1 MSVKFNVLKAVVC
14 IALIFVLFS
23 VPVCAVTVSDFASL
37 KEAVENGREQII
49 YVNESFEMQYLAIP
63 DGAYITLKP
72 EGKSVVLSFENH
84 PVVSGNTKSECI
96 YVYSGGKLA
105 LSGDEGHTL
114 TISGS
119 EISIPLIFNKG
130 KLTLESGA
138 ILTDHTTTADYGG
151 VKNKGEFIM
160 NGGEIS
166 HITGTVGGAVS
177 LVGTG
182 ASFVMNG
189 GIIKENTA
197 YNGAGIYLTEG
208 SVSIN
213 GGTVSQN
220 IGHDIEIT
228 TVSQLRSSISISG
241 NAVISSIH
249 FQNTQNGNAVPTIQA
264 ASDFTGEVKD
274 IIYENYVPKTK
285 TVEFQSPDAAQTLQ
299 NKFSLANEDYSL
311 IPYGNYLIV
320 EPSPDFQF
328 VLDKSTEVIIPKY
341 PINIPV
347 SLKVTNGKLS
357 SIVVTSILS
366 DENGNEVQGIPYTY
380 DVKDGVFGAVGRK
393 ENVLTL
399 STGKDITENNDE
411 LITLIISDTDLT
423 PGKYTVTISIES
435 SVSNEYDYT
444 KYPTQTLTAAVQVI
458 PLILEST
465 SNTNG
470 ADIFG
475 TPIWSFSQKAAVTYI
490 ISPFEASL
498 DEKWPSV
505 SRHSSPS
512 YKNKASELTE
522 VQVYKSDTQ
531 YSPSNEW
538 IPASSTVDKNQ
549 DGTIHF
555 NLEDNDKD
563 AKCFK
568 IVFSGRKLGDVVE
581 GTGDI
586 DNVNLYDVDMIL
598 HAAVSPTIYIKPEWR
613 LYADT
618 DSDGKI
624 LLGDAID
631 AFNFIKGY

>member
-37 KEAVENGREQII
+37 NEAVGNGGEQTILI
-49 YVNESFEMQYLAIP
+49 SEDIDMGYITIP
-63 DGAYITLKP
+63 AHSDITLKP
-72 EGKSVVLSFENH
+72 EGKSVVLSFERFDED
-84 PVVSGNTKSECI
+84 KSECI
-96 YVYSGGKLA
+96 YVRQNSNLT
-105 LSGDEGHTL
+105 LSGNDGYTL
-114 TISGS
+114 TIKGLDGS
-119 EISIPLIFNKG
+119 PTLVSNIG

-241 NAVISSIH
+241 NTVISSIH
-249 FQNTQNGNAVPTIQA
+249 FQNTQSGNAVTTIQA
-264 ASDFTGEVKD
+264 ASDFTGE
-274 IIYENYVPKTK
+274 ISSISYTEYVPKTK

-311 IPYGNYLIV
+311 IQYGNYLIV

-347 SLKVTNGKLS
+347 SLKVSNGKVS
-357 SIVVTSILS
+357 SIVITSILS
-366 DENGNEVQGIPYTY
+366 DENGNEVQDISYTY
-380 DVKDGVFGAVGRK
+380 NVKDGIFDAVSEK

-399 STGKDITENNDE
+399 STGEDITENNDE

-475 TPIWSFSQKAAVTYI
+475 TPIWSFSQKAAVTYV

-512 YKNKASELTE
+512 YENKASELTE

-549 DGTIHF
+549 DGTIQF
-555 NLEDNDKD
+555 NLADTD

-598 HAAVSPTIYIKPEWR
+598 HAAVSPTRYIKPEWR

-624 LLGDAID
+624 LLGDAIN

>member
-23 VPVCAVTVSDFASL
+23 IPVCAVTVSDFASL
-37 KEAVENGREQII
+37 KEAVENGGEQTILI
-49 YVNESFEMQYLAIP
+49 SEDIDMGYITIP
-63 DGAYITLKP
+63 AHSDITLKP
-72 EGKSVVLSFENH
+72 EGKSVVLSFERFDED
-84 PVVSGNTKSECI
+84 KSECI
-96 YVYSGGKLA
+96 YVRQNSNLT
-105 LSGDEGHTL
+105 LSGNDGYTL
-114 TISGS
+114 TIKGLDGS
-119 EISIPLIFNKG
+119 PTLVSNIG

-197 YNGAGIYLTEG
+197 DNGAGIYLTEG

-249 FQNTQNGNAVPTIQA
+249 LQNTQSGNAVPTIQA

-458 PLILEST
+458 PLILAST

-475 TPIWSFSQKAAVTYI
+475 TPLWSFSQKAAVTYV

-512 YKNKASELTE
+512 YENKASELTE

-531 YSPSNEW
+531 YSSANEW

-555 NLEDNDKD
+555 NLADTD

-598 HAAVSPTIYIKPEWR
+598 HAAVSPTRYIKPEWR

-624 LLGDAID
+624 QLGDAID
-631 AFNFIKGY
+631 AFNFIKGH

>member
-72 EGKSVVLSFENH
+72 EGKSIVLSFE
-84 PVVSGNTKSECI
+84 TLREDLCI
-96 YVYSGGKLA
+96 WVKSGGKLKIT
-105 LSGDEGHTL
+105 GNNEYTL
-114 TISGS
+114 TINGINSPGRS
-119 EISIPLIFNKG
+119 VQLVSNDGE
-130 KLTLESGA
+130 LTLEPGA
-138 ILTDHTTTADYGG
+138 FLTSHTTTKNYGG
-151 VKNKGEFIM
+151 IKNTGEFVM

-166 HITGTVGGAVS
+166 RISGTLGGAVS
-177 LVGTG
+177 IIEGD

-189 GIIKENTA
+189 GTIKENNAET
-197 YNGAGIYLTEG
+197 GAGIYLSKG

-213 GGTVSQN
+213 GGTISQN
-220 IGHDIEIT
+220 IGHDMEVVGVNT
-228 TVSQLRSSISISG
+228 QYSTISISG

-264 ASDFTGEVKD
+264 ASDFTGE
-274 IIYENYVPKTK
+274 ISSISYTEYVPKTK

-299 NKFSLANEDYSL
+299 NKFSIANEDYSL

-347 SLKVTNGKLS
+347 SLKVSNGKLS
-357 SIVVTSILS
+357 SIVITSILS

-399 STGKDITENNDE
+399 STGKDITENNYE

-458 PLILEST
+458 PLILAST
-465 SNTNG
+465 SNTEG

-475 TPIWSFSQKAAVTYI
+475 TPLWSFSQKAAVTYV

-512 YKNKASELTE
+512 YENKASELTE

-531 YSPSNEW
+531 YGSANKW
-538 IPASSTVDKNQ
+538 TPASSTVSKNQ

-555 NLEDNDKD
+555 TLADTD

-631 AFNFIKGY
+631 AFNFIKGH

>member
-37 KEAVENGREQII
+37 NEAVGNGGEQTILI
-49 YVNESFEMQYLAIP
+49 SEDIDMGYITIP
-63 DGAYITLKP
+63 AHSDITLKP
-72 EGKSVVLSFENH
+72 EGKSVVLSFERFDED
-84 PVVSGNTKSECI
+84 KSECI
-96 YVYSGGKLA
+96 YVRQNSNLT
-105 LSGDEGHTL
+105 LSGNDGYTL
-114 TISGS
+114 TIKGLDGS
-119 EISIPLIFNKG
+119 PTLVSNIG

-241 NAVISSIH
+241 NTVISSIH
-249 FQNTQNGNAVPTIQA
+249 FQNTQSGNAVTTIQA
-264 ASDFTGEVKD
+264 ASDFTGE
-274 IIYENYVPKTK
+274 ISSISYTEYVPKTK

-311 IPYGNYLIV
+311 IQYGNYLIV

-399 STGKDITENNDE
+399 STGEDITENNDE

-475 TPIWSFSQKAAVTYI
+475 TPLWSFSQKAAVTYV

-512 YKNKASELTE
+512 YENKASELTE

-549 DGTIHF
+549 DGTIQF
-555 NLEDNDKD
+555 NLADTD

-598 HAAVSPTIYIKPEWR
+598 HAAVSPTRYIKPEWR

-624 LLGDAID
+624 LLGDAIN

>member
-37 KEAVENGREQII
+37 KEAVENGREQTILI
-49 YVNESFEMQYLAIP
+49 SEDIDMGYITIP
-63 DGAYITLKP
+63 AHSDITLKP
-72 EGKSVVLSFENH
+72 EGKSVVLSFERFDED
-84 PVVSGNTKSECI
+84 KSECI
-96 YVYSGGKLA
+96 YVRQNSNLT
-105 LSGDEGHTL
+105 LSGNDGHTL
-114 TISGS
+114 TIKGLDGS
-119 EISIPLIFNKG
+119 PILVSNIG
-130 KLTLESGA
+130 KLTLESGT
-138 ILTDHTTTADYGG
+138 ILTDHTTTANYGG
-151 VKNKGEFIM
+151 VKSKGLFVM

-166 HITGTVGGAVS
+166 HITGDKGGAVS
-177 LVGTG
+177 IIEGG
-182 ASFVMNG
+182 SFIMNE

-197 YNGAGIYLTEG
+197 NNGAGIYLTEG

-249 FQNTQNGNAVPTIQA
+249 FQNAQSGNAVPTIQA
-264 ASDFTGEVKD
+264 ASDFTGKIQRISYTE
-274 IIYENYVPKTK
+274 YVPKTK

-299 NKFSLANEDYSL
+299 NKFSIANEDYSL

-328 VLDKSTEVIIPKY
+328 VLDKPTEVIIPKY
-341 PINIPV
+341 QIKIPV
-347 SLKVTNGKLS
+347 SLEVSNGKVS
-357 SIVVTSILS
+357 SIVITSILS
-366 DENGNEVQGIPYTY
+366 DENGNEVQDISYTY
-380 DVKDGVFGAVGRK
+380 NVKDGIFDAVSEK

-411 LITLIISDTDLT
+411 LITLIISDTDLR

-512 YKNKASELTE
+512 YENKASELTE

-555 NLEDNDKD
+555 NLADNDKD

-598 HAAVSPTIYIKPEWR
+598 HAAVSPTRYIKPEWR

-624 LLGDAID
+624 QLGDAID
-631 AFNFIKGY
+631 AFNFIKGH

>member
-1 MSVKFNVLKAVVC
+1 
-14 IALIFVLFS
+14 
-23 VPVCAVTVSDFASL
+23 
-37 KEAVENGREQII
+37 
-49 YVNESFEMQYLAIP
+49 
-63 DGAYITLKP
+63 
-72 EGKSVVLSFENH
+72 
-84 PVVSGNTKSECI
+84 
-96 YVYSGGKLA
+96 
-105 LSGDEGHTL
+105 
-114 TISGS
+114 
-119 EISIPLIFNKG
+119 
-130 KLTLESGA
+130 
-138 ILTDHTTTADYGG
+138 
-151 VKNKGEFIM
+151 M

-197 YNGAGIYLTEG
+197 NNGAGIYLTEG

-470 ADIFG
+470 ANIFG

-512 YKNKASELTE
+512 YENKASELTE

-531 YSPSNEW
+531 YSSANEW

-624 LLGDAID
+624 LLGDAIN

>member
-37 KEAVENGREQII
+37 NEAVGNGGEQTILI
-49 YVNESFEMQYLAIP
+49 SEDIDMGYITIP
-63 DGAYITLKP
+63 AHSDITLKP
-72 EGKSVVLSFENH
+72 EGKSVVLSFERFDED
-84 PVVSGNTKSECI
+84 KSECI
-96 YVYSGGKLA
+96 YVRQNSNLT
-105 LSGDEGHTL
+105 LSGNDGYTL
-114 TISGS
+114 TIKGLDGS
-119 EISIPLIFNKG
+119 PTLVSNIG

-249 FQNTQNGNAVPTIQA
+249 FQNAQSGKAVPTIQA
-264 ASDFTGEVKD
+264 ASDFTGE
-274 IIYENYVPKTK
+274 ISSISYTEYVPKTK

-311 IPYGNYLIV
+311 IQYGNYLIV

-347 SLKVTNGKLS
+347 SLKVTNGKVS
-357 SIVVTSILS
+357 SIVITSILS
-366 DENGNEVQGIPYTY
+366 DENGNEVQDISYTY
-380 DVKDGVFGAVGRK
+380 NVKDGIFDAVSEK

-399 STGKDITENNDE
+399 STGEDITENNDE

-475 TPIWSFSQKAAVTYI
+475 TPIWSFSQKAAVTYV

-512 YKNKASELTE
+512 YENKASELTE

-549 DGTIHF
+549 DGTIQF
-555 NLEDNDKD
+555 NLADTD

-598 HAAVSPTIYIKPEWR
+598 HAAVSPTRYIKPEWR

-624 LLGDAID
+624 LLGDAIN

>member
-37 KEAVENGREQII
+37 KEAVENGGEQTILI
-49 YVNESFEMQYLAIP
+49 SEDIDMGYITIP
-63 DGAYITLKP
+63 AHSDITLKP
-72 EGKSVVLSFENH
+72 EGKSVVLSFERFDED
-84 PVVSGNTKSECI
+84 KSECI
-96 YVYSGGKLA
+96 YVRQNSNLT
-105 LSGDEGHTL
+105 LSGNDGYTL
-114 TISGS
+114 TIKGLDGS
-119 EISIPLIFNKG
+119 PTLVSNIG

-285 TVEFQSPDAAQTLQ
+285 TVEFQSPDVAQTLQ

-399 STGKDITENNDE
+399 STGKDITENNYE
-411 LITLIISDTDLT
+411 LITLIISDTDLR

-458 PLILEST
+458 PLILAST
-465 SNTNG
+465 SNTEG

-475 TPIWSFSQKAAVTYI
+475 TPLWSFSQKAAVTYV

-512 YKNKASELTE
+512 YENKASELTE

-631 AFNFIKGY
+631 AFNFIKGH

>member
-37 KEAVENGREQII
+37 KEAVENGGEQTILI
-49 YVNESFEMQYLAIP
+49 SEDIDMGYITIP
-63 DGAYITLKP
+63 AHSDITLKP
-72 EGKSVVLSFENH
+72 EGKSVVLSFERFDED
-84 PVVSGNTKSECI
+84 KSECI
-96 YVYSGGKLA
+96 YVRQNSNLT
-105 LSGDEGHTL
+105 LSGNDGYTL
-114 TISGS
+114 TIKGLDGS
-119 EISIPLIFNKG
+119 PTLVSNIG

-197 YNGAGIYLTEG
+197 NNGAGIYLTEG

-249 FQNTQNGNAVPTIQA
+249 FQNAQSGNAVPTIQA
-264 ASDFTGEVKD
+264 ASDFTGE
-274 IIYENYVPKTK
+274 ISSISYTEYVPKTK
-285 TVEFQSPDAAQTLQ
+285 TVEFQSSDAAQTLQ

-411 LITLIISDTDLT
+411 LITLIISDTDLR

-458 PLILEST
+458 PLILAST
-465 SNTNG
+465 SNTEG

-475 TPIWSFSQKAAVTYI
+475 TPLWSFSQKAAVTYI

-512 YKNKASELTE
+512 YENKASELTE
-522 VQVYKSDTQ
+522 VQVYKSNTQ
-531 YSPSNEW
+531 YGSANKW
-538 IPASSTVDKNQ
+538 TPASSTVSKNQ

-555 NLEDNDKD
+555 TLADTD

-598 HAAVSPTIYIKPEWR
+598 HAAVSPTRYIKPEWR

-624 LLGDAID
+624 QLGDAID
-631 AFNFIKGY
+631 AFNFIKGH

>member
-37 KEAVENGREQII
+37 KEAVGNGGEQTILI
-49 YVNESFEMQYLAIP
+49 SEDIDMGYITIP
-63 DGAYITLKP
+63 AHSDITLKP
-72 EGKSVVLSFENH
+72 EGKSVVLSFERFDED
-84 PVVSGNTKSECI
+84 KSECI
-96 YVYSGGKLA
+96 YVRQNSNLT
-105 LSGDEGHTL
+105 LSGNDGHTL
-114 TISGS
+114 TIKGLDGS
-119 EISIPLIFNKG
+119 PILVSNIG

-151 VKNKGEFIM
+151 VRNKGEFIM

-166 HITGTVGGAVS
+166 HITGDKGGAVS

-197 YNGAGIYLTEG
+197 NNGAGIYLTEG

-249 FQNTQNGNAVPTIQA
+249 FQNAQSGNAVPTIQA

-366 DENGNEVQGIPYTY
+366 DENGNEVQDISYTY

-411 LITLIISDTDLT
+411 LITLIISDTDLR

-458 PLILEST
+458 PLILAST

-475 TPIWSFSQKAAVTYI
+475 TPLWSFSQKAAVTYV

-505 SRHSSPS
+505 SRHSSKVSLVSRLRTPIIDL
-512 YKNKASELTE
+512 ASIRHFPALRRLCNTE
-522 VQVYKSDTQ
+522 D
-531 YSPSNEW
+531 
-538 IPASSTVDKNQ
+538 
-549 DGTIHF
+549 
-555 NLEDNDKD
+555 
-563 AKCFK
+563 
-568 IVFSGRKLGDVVE
+568 
-581 GTGDI
+581 
-586 DNVNLYDVDMIL
+586 
-598 HAAVSPTIYIKPEWR
+598 
-613 LYADT
+613 
-618 DSDGKI
+618 I
-624 LLGDAID
+624 LLRMLIMT
-631 AFNFIKGY
+631 

>member
-23 VPVCAVTVSDFASL
+23 IPVCAVTVSDFASL
-37 KEAVENGREQII
+37 KEAIENGGEQII

-72 EGKSVVLSFENH
+72 EGKSIVLSFE
-84 PVVSGNTKSECI
+84 TLREDLCI
-96 YVYSGGKLA
+96 WVKSGGKLKIT
-105 LSGDEGHTL
+105 GNNEYTL
-114 TISGS
+114 TINGINSPGRS
-119 EISIPLIFNKG
+119 VQLVSNDGE
-130 KLTLESGA
+130 LTLEPGA
-138 ILTDHTTTADYGG
+138 FLTSHTTTKNYGG
-151 VKNKGEFIM
+151 IKNTGEFVM

-166 HITGTVGGAVS
+166 RISGTLGGAVS
-177 LVGTG
+177 IIEGD

-189 GIIKENTA
+189 GTIKENNAET
-197 YNGAGIYLTEG
+197 GAGIYLSKG

-213 GGTVSQN
+213 GGTISQN
-220 IGHDIEIT
+220 IGHDMEVVGVNT
-228 TVSQLRSSISISG
+228 QYSTISISG

-249 FQNTQNGNAVPTIQA
+249 FQNTQSGNAVPTIQA
-264 ASDFTGEVKD
+264 ASDFTGE
-274 IIYENYVPKTK
+274 ISSISYTEYVPKTK

-299 NKFSLANEDYSL
+299 NKFSIANEGYSL

-347 SLKVTNGKLS
+347 SLKVSNGKLS
-357 SIVVTSILS
+357 SIVITSILS
-366 DENGNEVQGIPYTY
+366 DENGNEVQDISYTY
-380 DVKDGVFGAVGRK
+380 NVKDGVFGAVGRK

-399 STGKDITENNDE
+399 STGKDITENNYE
-411 LITLIISDTDLT
+411 LITLIISDTDLR

-465 SNTNG
+465 SNTEG

-475 TPIWSFSQKAAVTYI
+475 TPLWSFSQKAAVTYI

-598 HAAVSPTIYIKPEWR
+598 HAAVSQTRYIKPEWR

-631 AFNFIKGY
+631 AFNFIKGH

>member
-37 KEAVENGREQII
+37 KEAVEKGGEQTILI
-49 YVNESFEMQYLAIP
+49 SEDIDMGYITIP
-63 DGAYITLKP
+63 AHSDITLKP
-72 EGKSVVLSFENH
+72 EGKSVVLSFERFDED
-84 PVVSGNTKSECI
+84 KSECI
-96 YVYSGGKLA
+96 YVRQNSNLT
-105 LSGDEGHTL
+105 LSGNDGYTL
-114 TISGS
+114 TIKGLDGS
-119 EISIPLIFNKG
+119 PILVSNIG

-151 VKNKGEFIM
+151 VRNKGEFIM

-197 YNGAGIYLTEG
+197 DNGAGIYLTEG

-249 FQNTQNGNAVPTIQA
+249 FQNAQSGNAVPTIQA
-264 ASDFTGEVKD
+264 ASDFTGE
-274 IIYENYVPKTK
+274 ISSISYTGYVPKTK

-299 NKFSLANEDYSL
+299 NKFSIANEDYSL

-399 STGKDITENNDE
+399 STGKDITENNYE

-475 TPIWSFSQKAAVTYI
+475 TPIWSFSQKAAVTYV

-505 SRHSSPS
+505 SRHSSP
-512 YKNKASELTE
+512 YYENKASELTE

-531 YSPSNEW
+531 YSSANEW

-555 NLEDNDKD
+555 NLADTD

-598 HAAVSPTIYIKPEWR
+598 HAAVSPTRYIKPEWR

>member
-1 MSVKFNVLKAVVC
+1 M
-14 IALIFVLFS
+14 
-23 VPVCAVTVSDFASL
+23 
-37 KEAVENGREQII
+37 
-49 YVNESFEMQYLAIP
+49 
-63 DGAYITLKP
+63 
-72 EGKSVVLSFENH
+72 
-84 PVVSGNTKSECI
+84 
-96 YVYSGGKLA
+96 
-105 LSGDEGHTL
+105 
-114 TISGS
+114 
-119 EISIPLIFNKG
+119 
-130 KLTLESGA
+130 
-138 ILTDHTTTADYGG
+138 
-151 VKNKGEFIM
+151 
-160 NGGEIS
+160 
-166 HITGTVGGAVS
+166 
-177 LVGTG
+177 
-182 ASFVMNG
+182 
-189 GIIKENTA
+189 
-197 YNGAGIYLTEG
+197 
-208 SVSIN
+208 
-213 GGTVSQN
+213 
-220 IGHDIEIT
+220 
-228 TVSQLRSSISISG
+228 
-241 NAVISSIH
+241 
-249 FQNTQNGNAVPTIQA
+249 
-264 ASDFTGEVKD
+264 
-274 IIYENYVPKTK
+274 
-285 TVEFQSPDAAQTLQ
+285 
-299 NKFSLANEDYSL
+299 
-311 IPYGNYLIV
+311 
-320 EPSPDFQF
+320 
-328 VLDKSTEVIIPKY
+328 DKSTEVIIPKY

-475 TPIWSFSQKAAVTYI
+475 TPLWSFSQKAAVTYV

-512 YKNKASELTE
+512 YENKASELTE

-531 YSPSNEW
+531 YSSSNEW

>member
-1 MSVKFNVLKAVVC
+1 M
-14 IALIFVLFS
+14 
-23 VPVCAVTVSDFASL
+23 
-37 KEAVENGREQII
+37 
-49 YVNESFEMQYLAIP
+49 
-63 DGAYITLKP
+63 
-72 EGKSVVLSFENH
+72 
-84 PVVSGNTKSECI
+84 
-96 YVYSGGKLA
+96 
-105 LSGDEGHTL
+105 
-114 TISGS
+114 
-119 EISIPLIFNKG
+119 
-130 KLTLESGA
+130 
-138 ILTDHTTTADYGG
+138 
-151 VKNKGEFIM
+151 
-160 NGGEIS
+160 
-166 HITGTVGGAVS
+166 
-177 LVGTG
+177 
-182 ASFVMNG
+182 
-189 GIIKENTA
+189 
-197 YNGAGIYLTEG
+197 
-208 SVSIN
+208 
-213 GGTVSQN
+213 
-220 IGHDIEIT
+220 
-228 TVSQLRSSISISG
+228 
-241 NAVISSIH
+241 
-249 FQNTQNGNAVPTIQA
+249 
-264 ASDFTGEVKD
+264 
-274 IIYENYVPKTK
+274 
-285 TVEFQSPDAAQTLQ
+285 
-299 NKFSLANEDYSL
+299 
-311 IPYGNYLIV
+311 
-320 EPSPDFQF
+320 
-328 VLDKSTEVIIPKY
+328 DKSTEVIIPKY

-399 STGKDITENNDE
+399 STGKDITENNYE

-458 PLILEST
+458 PLILAST
-465 SNTNG
+465 SNTEG

-475 TPIWSFSQKAAVTYI
+475 TPLWSFSQKAAVTYV

-512 YKNKASELTE
+512 YENKASELTE

-531 YSPSNEW
+531 YSSANEW

-624 LLGDAID
+624 LLGDAIN

>member
-23 VPVCAVTVSDFASL
+23 IPACAVTVSDFASL
-37 KEAVENGREQII
+37 NEAVGNVGEQTILI
-49 YVNESFEMQYLAIP
+49 SEDIDMGYITIP
-63 DGAYITLKP
+63 AHSDITLKP
-72 EGKSVVLSFENH
+72 EGKSVVLSFERFDED
-84 PVVSGNTKSECI
+84 KSECI
-96 YVYSGGKLA
+96 YVRQNSNLT
-105 LSGDEGHTL
+105 LSGNDGYTL
-114 TISGS
+114 TIKGLDGS
-119 EISIPLIFNKG
+119 PTLVSNIG

-151 VKNKGEFIM
+151 VRNKGEFIM

-177 LVGTG
+177 LVVTG

-197 YNGAGIYLTEG
+197 DNGAGIYLTEG
-208 SVSIN
+208 SASIK

-220 IGHDIEIT
+220 TGHDIGVVVVDE
-228 TVSQLRSSISISG
+228 LRSSISISG

-249 FQNTQNGNAVPTIQA
+249 FQNTQSGNAVPTIKA

-285 TVEFQSPDAAQTLQ
+285 TVEFQSPDAAQTLL

-347 SLKVTNGKLS
+347 SLKVTNGKVS

-399 STGKDITENNDE
+399 STGKDITENNYE
-411 LITLIISDTDLT
+411 LITLIISNADLT

-475 TPIWSFSQKAAVTYI
+475 TPIWSFSQKAAVTYV

-512 YKNKASELTE
+512 YENKASELTE
-522 VQVYKSDTQ
+522 VQVYKSYTQ
-531 YSPSNEW
+531 YSSANEW

-555 NLEDNDKD
+555 NLADTD

>member
-23 VPVCAVTVSDFASL
+23 VPACAVTVSDFASL
-37 KEAVENGREQII
+37 NEAVGNGGKQTILISEDIDMGYI
-49 YVNESFEMQYLAIP
+49 TIP
-63 DGAYITLKP
+63 AHSDITLKP
-72 EGKSVVLSFENH
+72 EGKSVVISFERFNED
-84 PVVSGNTKSECI
+84 KSECI
-96 YVYSGGKLA
+96 YVRQNSNLT
-105 LSGDEGHTL
+105 LSGNDGYTL
-114 TISGS
+114 TIKGLDGS
-119 EISIPLIFNKG
+119 PTLVSNIG

-151 VKNKGEFIM
+151 VRNKGEFIM

-197 YNGAGIYLTEG
+197 DNGAGIYLTEG

-220 IGHDIEIT
+220 IGPDIGVVGANPPKS
-228 TVSQLRSSISISG
+228 TVSISG
-241 NAVISSIH
+241 NTVISSIH
-249 FQNTQNGNAVPTIQA
+249 FQNTQSGNAVPTIQA
-264 ASDFTGEVKD
+264 ASDFTGE
-274 IIYENYVPKTK
+274 ISSISYTEYVPKTK

-299 NKFSLANEDYSL
+299 NKFSIANEDYSL

-399 STGKDITENNDE
+399 STGKDITENNYE

-458 PLILEST
+458 PLILAST
-465 SNTNG
+465 SNTEG

-512 YKNKASELTE
+512 YENKASELTE

-531 YSPSNEW
+531 YSSANEW

-555 NLEDNDKD
+555 NLADTD

-598 HAAVSPTIYIKPEWR
+598 HAAVSPTRYIKPEWR

-624 LLGDAID
+624 QLGDAID
-631 AFNFIKGY
+631 AFNFIKGH

>member
-23 VPVCAVTVSDFASL
+23 VPVCAVTVSDFVSL
-37 KEAVENGREQII
+37 KEAVENGGEQTILI
-49 YVNESFEMQYLAIP
+49 SEDIDMGYITIP
-63 DGAYITLKP
+63 AHSDITLKP
-72 EGKSVVLSFENH
+72 EGKSVVLSFERFDED
-84 PVVSGNTKSECI
+84 KSECI
-96 YVYSGGKLA
+96 YVRQNSNLT
-105 LSGDEGHTL
+105 LSGNDGYTL
-114 TISGS
+114 TIKGLDGS
-119 EISIPLIFNKG
+119 PTLVSNIG

-151 VKNKGEFIM
+151 VKNKGELIM

-197 YNGAGIYLTEG
+197 NNGAGIYLTEG

-249 FQNTQNGNAVPTIQA
+249 FQNTQSGNAVPTIKA

-299 NKFSLANEDYSL
+299 NKFSLANEGYSL

-411 LITLIISDTDLT
+411 LITIIISDTDLT

-522 VQVYKSDTQ
+522 VQVYKSNTQ
-531 YSPSNEW
+531 YGSANKW
-538 IPASSTVDKNQ
+538 TPASSTVDKNQ

-555 NLEDNDKD
+555 TLADTD

-598 HAAVSPTIYIKPEWR
+598 HAAVSPTRYIKPEWR

-624 LLGDAID
+624 QLGDAID
-631 AFNFIKGY
+631 AFNFIKGH

>member
-23 VPVCAVTVSDFASL
+23 IPVCAVTVSDFASL
-37 KEAVENGREQII
+37 KEAVENGGEQTILI
-49 YVNESFEMQYLAIP
+49 SEDIDMGYITIP
-63 DGAYITLKP
+63 AHSDITLKP
-72 EGKSVVLSFENH
+72 EGKSVVLSFEKFDED
-84 PVVSGNTKSECI
+84 KSECI
-96 YVYSGGKLA
+96 YVRQNSNLT
-105 LSGDEGHTL
+105 LSGNDGHTL
-114 TISGS
+114 TIKGLDGS
-119 EISIPLIFNKG
+119 PTLVSNIG

-151 VKNKGEFIM
+151 VRNKGEFIM

-166 HITGTVGGAVS
+166 HITGTAGGAVS

-197 YNGAGIYLTEG
+197 NNGAGIYLTEG

-366 DENGNEVQGIPYTY
+366 DENGNEVQGISYTY
-380 DVKDGVFGAVGRK
+380 NVKEGVFDAVSEK

-399 STGKDITENNDE
+399 STGKDITGNIDE

-458 PLILEST
+458 PLILAST
-465 SNTNG
+465 SNTEG

-475 TPIWSFSQKAAVTYI
+475 TPLWSFSQKAAVTYV

-512 YKNKASELTE
+512 YENKASELTE

-555 NLEDNDKD
+555 NLADTD

-598 HAAVSPTIYIKPEWR
+598 HAAVSPTRYIKPEWR

-631 AFNFIKGY
+631 AFNFIKGH

>member
-37 KEAVENGREQII
+37 KEAVENGGEQTILI
-49 YVNESFEMQYLAIP
+49 SENIDMGYITIP
-63 DGAYITLKP
+63 AHSDITLKP
-72 EGKSVVLSFENH
+72 EGKSVVLSFERFDED
-84 PVVSGNTKSECI
+84 KSECI
-96 YVYSGGKLA
+96 YVRQNSNLT
-105 LSGDEGHTL
+105 LSGNDGHTL
-114 TISGS
+114 TIKGLDGS
-119 EISIPLIFNKG
+119 PILVSNIG

-151 VKNKGEFIM
+151 VRNKGEFIM

-197 YNGAGIYLTEG
+197 DNGAGIYLTEG

-458 PLILEST
+458 PLILAST
-465 SNTNG
+465 SNTEG

-475 TPIWSFSQKAAVTYI
+475 TPLWSFSQKAAVTYV

-512 YKNKASELTE
+512 YENKASELTE

-531 YSPSNEW
+531 YSSANEW

-598 HAAVSPTIYIKPEWR
+598 HAAVSPTRYIKPEWR

-624 LLGDAID
+624 QLGDAIN

>member
-23 VPVCAVTVSDFASL
+23 IPVCAVTVSDFASL
-37 KEAVENGREQII
+37 KEAVGNGGGQTILISEDIDMGYI
-49 YVNESFEMQYLAIP
+49 TIP
-63 DGAYITLKP
+63 AHSDITLKP
-72 EGKSVVLSFENH
+72 EGKSLVLSFEKFDED
-84 PVVSGNTKSECI
+84 KSECI
-96 YVYSGGKLA
+96 YVRQNSNLT
-105 LSGDEGHTL
+105 LSGNDGYTL
-114 TISGS
+114 TIKGLDGS
-119 EISIPLIFNKG
+119 PILVSNIG

-151 VKNKGEFIM
+151 VRNKGEFIM

-166 HITGTVGGAVS
+166 HITGDKGGAVS

-197 YNGAGIYLTEG
+197 DNGAGIYLTEG

-220 IGHDIEIT
+220 IGSDIGVVGANPPKS
-228 TVSQLRSSISISG
+228 TVSISG

-366 DENGNEVQGIPYTY
+366 YENGNEVQGIPYTY

-399 STGKDITENNDE
+399 STGKDITENNYE

-458 PLILEST
+458 PLILAST
-465 SNTNG
+465 SNTEG

-475 TPIWSFSQKAAVTYI
+475 TPLWSFSQKAAVTYV

-512 YKNKASELTE
+512 YENKASELTE

>member
-37 KEAVENGREQII
+37 KEAVENGGEQTILI
-49 YVNESFEMQYLAIP
+49 SEDIDMGYITIP
-63 DGAYITLKP
+63 AHSDITLKP
-72 EGKSVVLSFENH
+72 EGKSVVLSFERFDED
-84 PVVSGNTKSECI
+84 KSECI
-96 YVYSGGKLA
+96 YVRQNSNLT
-105 LSGDEGHTL
+105 LSGNDGHTL
-114 TISGS
+114 TIKGLDGS
-119 EISIPLIFNKG
+119 PILVSNIG
-130 KLTLESGA
+130 KLTLESGT
-138 ILTDHTTTADYGG
+138 ILTDHTTTANYGG
-151 VKNKGEFIM
+151 VKSKGLFVM
-160 NGGEIS
+160 NGGVIS
-166 HITGTVGGAVS
+166 HITGKSGGAVS
-177 LVGTG
+177 IIEGG
-182 ASFVMNG
+182 SFIMNE

-197 YNGAGIYLTEG
+197 NNGAGIYLTEG

-249 FQNTQNGNAVPTIQA
+249 FQNAQSGNAVPKIQA
-264 ASDFTGEVKD
+264 ASDFTGE
-274 IIYENYVPKTK
+274 ISSISYTEYVPKTK

-299 NKFSLANEDYSL
+299 NKFSIANEDYSL

-399 STGKDITENNDE
+399 STGKDITENNYE
-411 LITLIISDTDLT
+411 LITLIISDTDLR

-512 YKNKASELTE
+512 YENKASELTK
-522 VQVYKSDTQ
+522 VQIYKSDTQ
-531 YSPSNEW
+531 YSSANEW

-624 LLGDAID
+624 QLGDAID
-631 AFNFIKGY
+631 AFNFIKGH

>member
-23 VPVCAVTVSDFASL
+23 VPAGAVTVSDFVSL
-37 KEAVENGREQII
+37 KEAVENGGEQTILI
-49 YVNESFEMQYLAIP
+49 SEDIDMGYITIP
-63 DGAYITLKP
+63 AHSDITLKP
-72 EGKSVVLSFENH
+72 EDKSVVLSFERFDED
-84 PVVSGNTKSECI
+84 KSECI
-96 YVYSGGKLA
+96 YVRQNSNLT
-105 LSGDEGHTL
+105 LSGNDGYTL
-114 TISGS
+114 TIKGLDGS
-119 EISIPLIFNKG
+119 PTLVSNIG

-151 VKNKGEFIM
+151 VRNKGEFIM

-197 YNGAGIYLTEG
+197 DNGAGIYLTEG

-228 TVSQLRSSISISG
+228 TVNQLRSSISISG

-249 FQNTQNGNAVPTIQA
+249 FQNTQSGNAVPTIKA

-411 LITLIISDTDLT
+411 LITIIISDTDLT

-522 VQVYKSDTQ
+522 VQVYKSNTQ
-531 YSPSNEW
+531 YGSANKW
-538 IPASSTVDKNQ
+538 TPASSTVDKNQ

-555 NLEDNDKD
+555 TLADTD

-613 LYADT
+613 MYADT

-624 LLGDAID
+624 QLGDAID
-631 AFNFIKGY
+631 AFNFIKGH

>member
-1 MSVKFNVLKAVVC
+1 M
-14 IALIFVLFS
+14 
-23 VPVCAVTVSDFASL
+23 VS
-37 KEAVENGREQII
+37 NI
-49 YVNESFEMQYLAIP
+49 
-63 DGAYITLKP
+63 
-72 EGKSVVLSFENH
+72 
-84 PVVSGNTKSECI
+84 
-96 YVYSGGKLA
+96 
-105 LSGDEGHTL
+105 
-114 TISGS
+114 
-119 EISIPLIFNKG
+119 G

-151 VKNKGEFIM
+151 VRNKGEFIM

-197 YNGAGIYLTEG
+197 DNGAGIYLTEG

-249 FQNTQNGNAVPTIQA
+249 FQNAQSGNAVPTIQA

-399 STGKDITENNDE
+399 STGKDITENIDE
-411 LITLIISDTDLT
+411 LITLIISDTDLR

-458 PLILEST
+458 PLILAST
-465 SNTNG
+465 SNTEG
-470 ADIFG
+470 ADIFS
-475 TPIWSFSQKAAVTYI
+475 TPLWSFSQKAAVTYI

-512 YKNKASELTE
+512 YENKASELTE

-531 YSPSNEW
+531 YGSVNKW
-538 IPASSTVDKNQ
+538 TPASSTVDKNQ

-624 LLGDAID
+624 QLGDAID

>member
-37 KEAVENGREQII
+37 KEAVGNGREQTILI
-49 YVNESFEMQYLAIP
+49 SEDIDMGYITIP
-63 DGAYITLKP
+63 AHSDITLKP
-72 EGKSVVLSFENH
+72 EGKSVVLSFERFDED
-84 PVVSGNTKSECI
+84 KSECI
-96 YVYSGGKLA
+96 YVGQNSNLT
-105 LSGDEGHTL
+105 LSGNDGHTL
-114 TISGS
+114 TIKGLYGS
-119 EISIPLIFNKG
+119 PILVSNIG

-138 ILTDHTTTADYGG
+138 ILTDHTTTAKYGG
-151 VKNKGEFIM
+151 VRNKGKFIM

-197 YNGAGIYLTEG
+197 DNGAGIYLTEG

-220 IGHDIEIT
+220 IGHDIGVVVVDE
-228 TVSQLRSSISISG
+228 LRSSISISG

-249 FQNTQNGNAVPTIQA
+249 FQNAQSGNAVPTIQA
-264 ASDFTGEVKD
+264 ASDFTGE
-274 IIYENYVPKTK
+274 ISSISYTEYVPKTK

-299 NKFSLANEDYSL
+299 NKFSLANEDYSI

-399 STGKDITENNDE
+399 STGKDITENNYE
-411 LITLIISDTDLT
+411 LITLIISDTDLR

-458 PLILEST
+458 PLILAST
-465 SNTNG
+465 SNTEG

-475 TPIWSFSQKAAVTYI
+475 TPIWSFSQKAAVTYV

-512 YKNKASELTE
+512 YENKASELTE

-531 YSPSNEW
+531 YSSANEW

-555 NLEDNDKD
+555 NLADKD

>member
-23 VPVCAVTVSDFASL
+23 VPVYAVTVSDFASL
-37 KEAVENGREQII
+37 KEAVENGGEQTILI
-49 YVNESFEMQYLAIP
+49 SEDIDMGYITIP
-63 DGAYITLKP
+63 VHSDITLKP
-72 EGKSVVLSFENH
+72 EGKSVVLSFERFDED
-84 PVVSGNTKSECI
+84 KSECI
-96 YVYSGGKLA
+96 YVRQNSNLT
-105 LSGDEGHTL
+105 LSGNDGYTL
-114 TISGS
+114 TIKGLDGS
-119 EISIPLIFNKG
+119 PTLVSNIG

-151 VKNKGEFIM
+151 VRNKGEFIM

-197 YNGAGIYLTEG
+197 DNGAGIYLTEG

-328 VLDKSTEVIIPKY
+328 VLDKPTEVIIPKY
-341 PINIPV
+341 QIKIPV
-347 SLKVTNGKLS
+347 SLEVSNGKVS
-357 SIVVTSILS
+357 SIVITSILS

-380 DVKDGVFGAVGRK
+380 NVKDGIFDAVSEK

-458 PLILEST
+458 PLILAST
-465 SNTNG
+465 SNTEG

-475 TPIWSFSQKAAVTYI
+475 TPLWSFSQKAAVTYI

-512 YKNKASELTE
+512 YENKASELTE

-531 YSPSNEW
+531 YSSANEW

-555 NLEDNDKD
+555 TLADKD

-624 LLGDAID
+624 LLGDAIN

>member
-37 KEAVENGREQII
+37 KEAVEKGGEQTILI
-49 YVNESFEMQYLAIP
+49 SEDIDMGYITIP
-63 DGAYITLKP
+63 AHSDITLKP
-72 EGKSVVLSFENH
+72 EGKSVVLSFERFDED
-84 PVVSGNTKSECI
+84 KSECI
-96 YVYSGGKLA
+96 YVRQNSNLT
-105 LSGDEGHTL
+105 LSGNDGYTL
-114 TISGS
+114 TIKGLDGS
-119 EISIPLIFNKG
+119 PILVSNIG

-151 VKNKGEFIM
+151 VRNKGEFIM

-197 YNGAGIYLTEG
+197 DNGAGIYLTEG

-249 FQNTQNGNAVPTIQA
+249 FQNAQSGNAVPTIQA
-264 ASDFTGEVKD
+264 ASDFTGE
-274 IIYENYVPKTK
+274 ISSISYTEYVPKTK

-299 NKFSLANEDYSL
+299 NKFSIANEDYSL

-399 STGKDITENNDE
+399 STGKDITENNYE

-505 SRHSSPS
+505 SRHSSP
-512 YKNKASELTE
+512 YYENKASELTE

-531 YSPSNEW
+531 YSSANEW

-555 NLEDNDKD
+555 NLADTD

>member
-37 KEAVENGREQII
+37 NEAVGNGGEQTILI
-49 YVNESFEMQYLAIP
+49 SEDIDMGYITIP
-63 DGAYITLKP
+63 AHSDITLKP
-72 EGKSVVLSFENH
+72 EGKSVVLSFERFDED
-84 PVVSGNTKSECI
+84 KSECI
-96 YVYSGGKLA
+96 YVRQNSNLT
-105 LSGDEGHTL
+105 LSGNDGYTL
-114 TISGS
+114 TIKGLDGS
-119 EISIPLIFNKG
+119 PTLVSNIG

-241 NAVISSIH
+241 NTVISSIH
-249 FQNTQNGNAVPTIQA
+249 FQNTQSGNAVTTIQA
-264 ASDFTGEVKD
+264 ASDFTGE
-274 IIYENYVPKTK
+274 ISSISYTEYVPKTK

-311 IPYGNYLIV
+311 IQYGNYLIV

-347 SLKVTNGKLS
+347 SLKVTNGKVS
-357 SIVVTSILS
+357 SIVITSILS
-366 DENGNEVQGIPYTY
+366 DENGNEVQDISYTY
-380 DVKDGVFGAVGRK
+380 NVKDGIFDAVSEK

-399 STGKDITENNDE
+399 STGEDITENNDE

-475 TPIWSFSQKAAVTYI
+475 TPIWSFSQKAAVTYV

-512 YKNKASELTE
+512 YENKASELTE

-549 DGTIHF
+549 DGTIQF
-555 NLEDNDKD
+555 NLADTD

-598 HAAVSPTIYIKPEWR
+598 HAAVSPTRYIKPEWR

-624 LLGDAID
+624 LLGDAIN

>member
-37 KEAVENGREQII
+37 KEAVGNGGEQTILI
-49 YVNESFEMQYLAIP
+49 SEDIDMGYITIP
-63 DGAYITLKP
+63 AHSDITLKP
-72 EGKSVVLSFENH
+72 EGKSLVLSFEKFDED
-84 PVVSGNTKSECI
+84 KSECI
-96 YVYSGGKLA
+96 YVRQNSNLT
-105 LSGDEGHTL
+105 LSGNDGYTL
-114 TISGS
+114 TIKGLDGS
-119 EISIPLIFNKG
+119 PILVSNIG

-151 VKNKGEFIM
+151 VRNKGEFIM

-197 YNGAGIYLTEG
+197 DNGAGIYLTEG

-249 FQNTQNGNAVPTIQA
+249 FQNAQSGNAVPTIQA
-264 ASDFTGEVKD
+264 ASDFTGE
-274 IIYENYVPKTK
+274 ISSISYTEYVPKTK

-299 NKFSLANEDYSL
+299 NKFSIANEDYSL

-399 STGKDITENNDE
+399 STGKDITENNYE

-505 SRHSSPS
+505 SRHSSP
-512 YKNKASELTE
+512 YYENKASELTE

-531 YSPSNEW
+531 YSSANEW

-555 NLEDNDKD
+555 NLADTD

-598 HAAVSPTIYIKPEWR
+598 HAAVSPTRYIKPEWR

-624 LLGDAID
+624 QLGDAID
-631 AFNFIKGY
+631 AFNFIKGH

>member
-37 KEAVENGREQII
+37 KEAVGNGGEQTILI
-49 YVNESFEMQYLAIP
+49 SEDIDMGYITIP
-63 DGAYITLKP
+63 AHSDITLKP
-72 EGKSVVLSFENH
+72 EGKSLVLSFEKFDED
-84 PVVSGNTKSECI
+84 KSECI
-96 YVYSGGKLA
+96 YVRQNSNLT
-105 LSGDEGHTL
+105 LSGNDGYTL
-114 TISGS
+114 TIKGLDGS
-119 EISIPLIFNKG
+119 PILVSNIG

-151 VKNKGEFIM
+151 VRNKGEFIM

-166 HITGTVGGAVS
+166 HITGDKGGAVS

-197 YNGAGIYLTEG
+197 DNGAGIYLTEG

-249 FQNTQNGNAVPTIQA
+249 FQNAQSGNAVPTIQA
-264 ASDFTGEVKD
+264 ASDFTGE
-274 IIYENYVPKTK
+274 ISSISYTEYVPKTK

-299 NKFSLANEDYSL
+299 NKFSIANEDYSL

-399 STGKDITENNDE
+399 STGKDITENNYE
-411 LITLIISDTDLT
+411 LRTLIISDTDLT

-505 SRHSSPS
+505 SRHSSP
-512 YKNKASELTE
+512 YYENKASELTE

-531 YSPSNEW
+531 YSSANEW

-555 NLEDNDKD
+555 NLADTD

-598 HAAVSPTIYIKPEWR
+598 HAAVSPTRYIKPEWR

-624 LLGDAID
+624 QLGDAID
-631 AFNFIKGY
+631 AFNFIKGH

>member
-37 KEAVENGREQII
+37 KEAVENGREQTILI
-49 YVNESFEMQYLAIP
+49 SEDIDMGYITIP
-63 DGAYITLKP
+63 AHSDITLKP
-72 EGKSVVLSFENH
+72 EGKSVVLSFERFDED
-84 PVVSGNTKSECI
+84 KSECI
-96 YVYSGGKLA
+96 YVRQNSNLT
-105 LSGDEGHTL
+105 LSGNDGYTL
-114 TISGS
+114 TIKGLDGS
-119 EISIPLIFNKG
+119 PTLVSNIG

-197 YNGAGIYLTEG
+197 NNGAGIYLTEG

-299 NKFSLANEDYSL
+299 NKFSIANEDYSL

-458 PLILEST
+458 PLILAST
-465 SNTNG
+465 SNTEG

-475 TPIWSFSQKAAVTYI
+475 TPLWSFSQKAAVTYV

-512 YKNKASELTE
+512 YENKASELTE

-531 YSPSNEW
+531 YSSANEW

-624 LLGDAID
+624 LLGDAIN

>member
-23 VPVCAVTVSDFASL
+23 VPVGAVTVSDFASL
-37 KEAVENGREQII
+37 NEAVGNGGEQTILI
-49 YVNESFEMQYLAIP
+49 SEDIDMGYITIP
-63 DGAYITLKP
+63 AHSDITLKP
-72 EGKSVVLSFENH
+72 EGKSVVLSFERFDED
-84 PVVSGNTKSECI
+84 KSECI
-96 YVYSGGKLA
+96 YVRQNSNLT
-105 LSGDEGHTL
+105 LSGNDGYTL
-114 TISGS
+114 TIKGLDGS
-119 EISIPLIFNKG
+119 PILVSNIG

-151 VKNKGEFIM
+151 VRNKGEFIM

-197 YNGAGIYLTEG
+197 DNGAGIYLTEG

-249 FQNTQNGNAVPTIQA
+249 FQNAQSGNAVPTIQA
-264 ASDFTGEVKD
+264 ASDFTGE
-274 IIYENYVPKTK
+274 ISSISYTEYVPKTK

-299 NKFSLANEDYSL
+299 NKFSIANEDYSL

-399 STGKDITENNDE
+399 STGKDITENNYE

-458 PLILEST
+458 PLILAST
-465 SNTNG
+465 SNTEG

-475 TPIWSFSQKAAVTYI
+475 TPIWSFSQKAAVTYV

-512 YKNKASELTE
+512 YENKASELTE

-531 YSPSNEW
+531 YSSANEW

-555 NLEDNDKD
+555 NLADTD

-624 LLGDAID
+624 QLGDAID
-631 AFNFIKGY
+631 AFNFIKGH

>member
-23 VPVCAVTVSDFASL
+23 VPACAVTVSDFASL
-37 KEAVENGREQII
+37 NEAVGNGGKQTILISEDIDMGYI
-49 YVNESFEMQYLAIP
+49 TIP
-63 DGAYITLKP
+63 AHSDITLKP
-72 EGKSVVLSFENH
+72 EGKSVVISFERFNED
-84 PVVSGNTKSECI
+84 KSECI
-96 YVYSGGKLA
+96 YVRQNSNLT
-105 LSGDEGHTL
+105 LSGNDGYTL
-114 TISGS
+114 TIKGLDGS
-119 EISIPLIFNKG
+119 PTLVSNIG

-151 VKNKGEFIM
+151 VRNKGEFIM

-166 HITGTVGGAVS
+166 HITGDKGGAVS

-197 YNGAGIYLTEG
+197 NNGAGIYLTEG

-220 IGHDIEIT
+220 IGPDIGVVGANPPKS
-228 TVSQLRSSISISG
+228 TVSISG
-241 NAVISSIH
+241 NTVISSIH
-249 FQNTQNGNAVPTIQA
+249 FQNTQSGNAVPTIQA
-264 ASDFTGEVKD
+264 ASDFTGE
-274 IIYENYVPKTK
+274 ISSISYTEYVPKTK

-299 NKFSLANEDYSL
+299 NKFSIANEDYSL

-380 DVKDGVFGAVGRK
+380 NVKDGIFDAASEK

-399 STGKDITENNDE
+399 STGKDITGNNDE

-458 PLILEST
+458 PLILAST
-465 SNTNG
+465 SNTEG

-512 YKNKASELTE
+512 YENKASELTE

-531 YSPSNEW
+531 YSSANEW

-555 NLEDNDKD
+555 NLADTD

-598 HAAVSPTIYIKPEWR
+598 HAAVSPTRYIKPEWR

-624 LLGDAID
+624 QLGDAID
-631 AFNFIKGY
+631 AFNFIKGH

>member
-37 KEAVENGREQII
+37 KEAVENGGEQTILI
-49 YVNESFEMQYLAIP
+49 SEDIDMGYITIP
-63 DGAYITLKP
+63 AHSDITLKP
-72 EGKSVVLSFENH
+72 EGKSVVLSFERFDED
-84 PVVSGNTKSECI
+84 KSECI
-96 YVYSGGKLA
+96 YVRQNSNLT
-105 LSGDEGHTL
+105 LSGNDGHTL
-114 TISGS
+114 TIKGLDGS
-119 EISIPLIFNKG
+119 PILVSNIG

-151 VKNKGEFIM
+151 VRNKGEFIM

-197 YNGAGIYLTEG
+197 DNGAGIYLTEG

-249 FQNTQNGNAVPTIQA
+249 FQNTQSGNAVPTIQA

-399 STGKDITENNDE
+399 STGKDITENNYE

-458 PLILEST
+458 PLILAST
-465 SNTNG
+465 SNTEG

-475 TPIWSFSQKAAVTYI
+475 TPLWSFSQKAAVTYV

-512 YKNKASELTE
+512 YENKASELTE

-531 YSPSNEW
+531 YSSANEW

-555 NLEDNDKD
+555 NLADTD

-624 LLGDAID
+624 QLGDAIN

>member
-37 KEAVENGREQII
+37 KEAVGNGGEQTILI
-49 YVNESFEMQYLAIP
+49 SEDIDMGYITIP
-63 DGAYITLKP
+63 AHSDITLKP
-72 EGKSVVLSFENH
+72 EGKSLVLSFEKFDED
-84 PVVSGNTKSECI
+84 KSECI
-96 YVYSGGKLA
+96 YVRQNSNLT
-105 LSGDEGHTL
+105 LSGNDGYTL
-114 TISGS
+114 TIKGLDGS
-119 EISIPLIFNKG
+119 PILVSNIG

-151 VKNKGEFIM
+151 VRNKGEFIM

-197 YNGAGIYLTEG
+197 DNGAGIYLTEG

-299 NKFSLANEDYSL
+299 NKFSIANEDYSL

-399 STGKDITENNDE
+399 STGKDITENNYE

-465 SNTNG
+465 SNTEG

-475 TPIWSFSQKAAVTYI
+475 TPLWSFSQKAAVTYI

-505 SRHSSPS
+505 SRHSSP
-512 YKNKASELTE
+512 YYENKASELTE
-522 VQVYKSDTQ
+522 VQVYKSNTQ
-531 YSPSNEW
+531 YNSANEW

-598 HAAVSPTIYIKPEWR
+598 HAAVSQTRYIKPEWR

>member
-23 VPVCAVTVSDFASL
+23 VPVYAVTVSDFASL
-37 KEAVENGREQII
+37 KEAVENGGEQTILI
-49 YVNESFEMQYLAIP
+49 SEDIDMGYITIP
-63 DGAYITLKP
+63 VHSDITLKP
-72 EGKSVVLSFENH
+72 EGKSVVLSFERFDED
-84 PVVSGNTKSECI
+84 KSECI
-96 YVYSGGKLA
+96 YVRQNSNLT
-105 LSGDEGHTL
+105 LSGNDGYTL
-114 TISGS
+114 TIKGLDGS
-119 EISIPLIFNKG
+119 PTLVSNIG

-151 VKNKGEFIM
+151 VRNKGEFIM
-160 NGGEIS
+160 NGGVIS
-166 HITGTVGGAVS
+166 HITGKSGGAVS

-249 FQNTQNGNAVPTIQA
+249 FQNAQSGNAVPTIKA
-264 ASDFTGEVKD
+264 ASDFTGKIQSISYTE
-274 IIYENYVPKTK
+274 YVPKTK

-328 VLDKSTEVIIPKY
+328 VLDKPTEVIIPKY
-341 PINIPV
+341 QIKIPV
-347 SLKVTNGKLS
+347 SLEVSNGKVS
-357 SIVVTSILS
+357 SIVITSILS

-380 DVKDGVFGAVGRK
+380 NVKDGIFDAVSEK

-458 PLILEST
+458 PLILAST
-465 SNTNG
+465 SNTEG

-475 TPIWSFSQKAAVTYI
+475 TPLWSFSQKAAVTYI

-512 YKNKASELTE
+512 YENKASELTE

-531 YSPSNEW
+531 YGSANKW
-538 IPASSTVDKNQ
+538 TPASSTVSKNQ

-555 NLEDNDKD
+555 TLADTD

-598 HAAVSPTIYIKPEWR
+598 HAAVSPTRYIKPEWR

-624 LLGDAID
+624 QLGDAID
-631 AFNFIKGY
+631 AFNFIKGH

>member
-23 VPVCAVTVSDFASL
+23 IPVCAVTVSDFASL
-37 KEAVENGREQII
+37 KEAVENGGEQTILI
-49 YVNESFEMQYLAIP
+49 SEDIDMGYITIP
-63 DGAYITLKP
+63 AHSDITLKP
-72 EGKSVVLSFENH
+72 EGKSVVLSFERFDED
-84 PVVSGNTKSECI
+84 KSECI
-96 YVYSGGKLA
+96 YVRQNSNLT
-105 LSGDEGHTL
+105 LSGNDGHTL
-114 TISGS
+114 TIKGLDGS
-119 EISIPLIFNKG
+119 PILVSNIG
-130 KLTLESGA
+130 KLTLESGT
-138 ILTDHTTTADYGG
+138 ILTDHTTTANYGG
-151 VKNKGEFIM
+151 VKSKGLFVM
-160 NGGEIS
+160 NGGVIS
-166 HITGTVGGAVS
+166 HITGKSGGAVS
-177 LVGTG
+177 IIEGG
-182 ASFVMNG
+182 SFIMNE

-197 YNGAGIYLTEG
+197 NNGAGIYLTEG

-264 ASDFTGEVKD
+264 ASDFTGKIQRISYTE
-274 IIYENYVPKTK
+274 YVPKTK

-299 NKFSLANEDYSL
+299 NKFSIANEDYSL

-380 DVKDGVFGAVGRK
+380 TVKEGIFDAVSEK

-399 STGKDITENNDE
+399 STGKDITENIDE

-458 PLILEST
+458 PLILAST
-465 SNTNG
+465 SNTEG

-475 TPIWSFSQKAAVTYI
+475 TPLWSFSQKAAVTYV

-512 YKNKASELTE
+512 YENKASELTE

-531 YSPSNEW
+531 YSSANEW

-555 NLEDNDKD
+555 NLADTD

-598 HAAVSPTIYIKPEWR
+598 HAAVSPTRYIKPEWR